1 MKPSSPDL
9 PGQRPGSDPVAG
21 AATGPVT
28 TSVPAQRAAP
38 ASVAD
43 PAPVVTPAAAAS
55 AGFRP
60 ARLDRPIGRGLLAPG
75 YADPALETMVAAAAG
90 KAQEAARAHGYAA
103 GWAQGRQA
111 AAAQAATEQQAR
123 AARLEQERRDVAGRG
138 QALLSGLADAVRR
151 EQHATL
157 PDWHDVADALAD
169 GAMALAAAALG
180 RELATVDEPLLEAVR
195 TAVRTLADPDSVVIH
210 LHPADAGTLALA
222 DLPAGVRLVPDPQVP
237 QGAVHAQ
244 TPVQRLLVNLPAA
257 LAAAEEVLRS

>member
-9 PGQRPGSDPVAG
+9 PVQRPASDPAP
-21 AATGPVT
+21 AP
-28 TSVPAQRAAP
+28 VPAAAPAP
-38 ASVAD
+38 ASVTAS
-43 PAPVVTPAAAAS
+43 VTAS
-55 AGFRP
+55 AAEPSVGFRP
-60 ARLDRPIGRGLLAPG
+60 ARLDRPIGRRLLAPG
-75 YADPALETMVAAAAG
+75 YADPALESMVAAAAG

-111 AAAQAATEQQAR
+111 AAEQAAAEQQAR
-123 AARLEQERRDVAGRG
+123 TARLEQDRREVATRG
-138 QALLSGLADAVRR
+138 QALLAALAEAVRR
-151 EQHATL
+151 EQHAAA
-157 PDWHDVADALAD
+157 PQWHDVADALAD

-195 TAVRTLADPDSVVIH
+195 VAVRTLGDPDTVAVH
-210 LHPADAGTLALA
+210 LHPADAATLTLA
-222 DLPAGVRLVPDPQVP
+222 DLPAGVRLVPDPEVP